1 MEREKWLEISL
12 PLETNFFPFLFLP
25 RNHPALDSGAGHG
38 KGQHVCVAGPR
49 RCCGNENNKGTTHDR
64 RAISANVSSNIRA
77 TIVPGSPSTFFSFFL
92 FRLSSRIRFLLGSFP
107 SKGTPLPVC
116 KSYLPSRLLEAET
129 CKRRTDVL
137 LNKLTRKF
145 RYCCLAR

>member
-25 RNHPALDSGAGHG
+25 RNHRRSTRAQDAG
-38 KGQHVCVAGPR
+38 KGNISVLR

-92 FRLSSRIRFLLGSFP
+92 FRLSSRIRFLPGSFP

-145 RYCCLAR
+145 RYCLAR